1 MEAERY
7 VSHVIG
13 PKTATVT
20 GETTPTDT
28 INRADGICVANAR
41 FIRPFDLG
49 EHTFFEKHRNVNRQA
64 KPRRRFTRSKT
75 NKPSQDQALAR
86 PPGTAFIAWKII
98 HAADRQPHR

>member
-7 VSHVIG
+7 ASHVIG
-13 PKTATVT
+13 PKTVTVT

-49 EHTFFEKHRNVNRQA
+49 EHTFFEKRPIVNQLTESPESTHPRIRPISLAKTRQRAAPNLHRYS
-64 KPRRRFTRSKT
+64 FTQLMVRHNT
-75 NKPSQDQALAR
+75 Q
-86 PPGTAFIAWKII
+86 
-98 HAADRQPHR
+98 

>member
-7 VSHVIG
+7 VSHVTG
-13 PKTATVT
+13 PKTVTDSGVATP

-49 EHTFFEKHRNVNRQA
+49 EHTFMEKRRIVNR
-64 KPRRRFTRSKT
+64 RSSQKT
-75 NKPSQDQALAR
+75 HTGNRSADQR
-86 PPGTAFIAWKII
+86 TQGRTGP
-98 HAADRQPHR
+98 

>member
-13 PKTATVT
+13 LKTVT
-20 GETTPTDT
+20 VSDETTPTDT

-49 EHTFFEKHRNVNRQA
+49 EHTFMEK
-64 KPRRRFTRSKT
+64 
-75 NKPSQDQALAR
+75 
-86 PPGTAFIAWKII
+86 
-98 HAADRQPHR
+98 

>member
-13 PKTATVT
+13 PKTVTVT

-49 EHTFFEKHRNVNRQA
+49 EHTFMEKRSIVNRLADYARGRTFNQ
-64 KPRRRFTRSKT
+64 TG
-75 NKPSQDQALAR
+75 KPSQ
-86 PPGTAFIAWKII
+86 P
-98 HAADRQPHR
+98 

>member
-13 PKTATVT
+13 PKTVTVT
-20 GETTPTDT
+20 SETTPTDT

-49 EHTFFEKHRNVNRQA
+49 EHTFMEKRSIVNRLTDHTKVPMSNQ
-64 KPRRRFTRSKT
+64 TG
-75 NKPSQDQALAR
+75 KPSQGR
-86 PPGTAFIAWKII
+86 
-98 HAADRQPHR
+98 